1 MMPVQTTATT
11 PNPTSTSTPQ
21 FNVITRHNIVDKQS
35 LIRSVLDRAH
45 HIAIDCEFTGLGKGI
60 DSKAANIAE
69 RYTALSKVA
78 TSHAIVSF
86 GLSVFEL
93 LSAPESGN
101 SSQYEYAVHN
111 FEFIMLSNAPFTVA
125 PDSML
130 FLVDNGFDFNRQYT
144 DGIFYW
150 PGNDK
155 EMNDL
160 TDTNVVMR
168 NIFLHLLS
176 RNVPVVVHNGLLDL
190 LFMYNALFAGL
201 PKHLETFVADL
212 EAMFPAGVYD
222 TKYITEYVYK
232 EKSTY
237 LAYLFRK
244 CEREQEAMRAAG
256 TGRSVICTI
265 RDRIVFPQS
274 KRWMPPPP
282 PAPPSATTTTESVSN
297 RKRPRSVSE
306 PLYCAQY
313 ASHGYCR
320 NGRYCGKTHDLDV
333 ILDAQAA
340 DAAAVGNKKRVR
352 GSGLQKEEDVKV
364 DEGVIEAPLLP
375 ASNTC
380 GSGVGDEVNPSQQ
393 EPETQEELAQPPE
406 APLPP
411 LEPLP
416 NPASQHFHSAGFDA
430 YMTGFVFARHFSK
443 FNTPTTTTSNTKSP
457 QPPPRLLKDA
467 IGNKL
472 YLMGKQIPL
481 LVEKSTFA
489 STSVEFRRKR
499 DSIIACAREPRGRG
513 VGPDDGVTGDLQ
525 KQPAGT

>member
-1 MMPVQTTATT
+1 MPVQAAAATPT
-11 PNPTSTSTPQ
+11 PTSTSTPQ

-45 HIAIDCEFTGLGKGI
+45 HFAIDCEFTGLGKGL

-69 RYTALSKVA
+69 RYTVLSKIA
-78 TSHAIVSF
+78 SSHAVVSF

-93 LSAPESGN
+93 ISAPESGDA
-101 SSQYEYAVHN
+101 SQYEYAVHN

-155 EMNDL
+155 ETNDL

-168 NIFLHLLS
+168 SIFLHLLS

-201 PKHLETFVADL
+201 PKDLETFVADL
-212 EAMFPAGVYD
+212 EAMFPAGIYD
-222 TKYITEYVYK
+222 TKYISEYVYK

-237 LAYLFRK
+237 LAYLFKK

-256 TGRSVICTI
+256 SGRSVTCTI
-265 RDRIVFPQS
+265 RDRVVFPQS
-274 KRWMPPPP
+274 KRWMPPPAP
-282 PAPPSATTTTESVSN
+282 PATTELEGSK
-297 RKRPRSVSE
+297 KRWRPDSE
-306 PLYCAQY
+306 KPYCAQY

-340 DAAAVGNKKRVR
+340 DAAAGGSKKRMR
-352 GSGLQKEEDVKV
+352 RSGSRKEADGKVEGLD
-364 DEGVIEAPLLP
+364 GTPLP
-375 ASNTC
+375 ANSS
-380 GSGVGDEVNPSQQ
+380 SGNGLDGEVNPSDVENQQ
-393 EPETQEELAQPPE
+393 ESEPQEEQAQPPD
-406 APLPP
+406 APFPP
-411 LEPLP
+411 LEPPP

-430 YMTGFVFARHFSK
+430 YMTGFVFARHFAK
-443 FNTPTTTTSNTKSP
+443 FNTPSTITTNTKSP
-457 QPPPRLLKDA
+457 PPPRSLKDA

-481 LVEKSTFA
+481 LVEKSSFA
-489 STSVEFRRKR
+489 STSVEFRRKK
-499 DSIIACAREPRGRG
+499 DSMIACAREPRGRG
-513 VGPDDGVTGDLQ
+513 VVADVGVTTDPQLPQ
-525 KQPAGT
+525 LGT